1 MTEDDGRAGK
11 RQPRD
16 AIRAVIIGAGA
27 RGNRV
32 FAELMRTRHPGWEVS
47 AVVEPDEARR
57 EAFRWAHGL
66 PPERAY
72 PSLAELLDGPVVG
85 DVAFVCTPDVT
96 HYSICS
102 HVSAAGYDV
111 LLEKPIATSLPDC
124 LALLDVQ
131 QTHENRIF
139 VAHVLRYSPFFRAI
153 KKIVASREYGL
164 VRNIR
169 LVENVGHW
177 HFAHSY
183 VRGSWR
189 RRDDSAPIVLT
200 KASHDLDIIAWL
212 LEMDRPAF
220 VSSFGSLEYFTES
233 NAPIEAADRC
243 VDCPLQDSCLYS
255 ATRFYVHD
263 QPGWPY
269 DVLGPD
275 AASRQHAIET
285 GRYGRCVWKSDNDVC
300 DNQTVNVQ
308 FESGVHAHF
317 GLYGLTADNTRR
329 ITVLMDGAE
338 LVGDLHQGRLVLH
351 EFTGRQG
358 DMTTR
363 EVPIPVAQD
372 HHGGGDLALLQTLH
386 EHLTTGAHKEVMT
399 SLESSIASHVLAFL
413 ADESRIK
420 GGSPLPVPAIF
431 DGRTL
436 HAPAPGAGQGTATQ
450 PDG

>member
-1 MTEDDGRAGK
+1 
-11 RQPRD
+11 
-16 AIRAVIIGAGA
+16 VIIGAGA

-32 FAELMRTRHPGWEVS
+32 FAELMRTRDVGWEVS

-57 EAFRWAHGL
+57 EAFRREHGL
-66 PPERAY
+66 PPERAFR
-72 PSLAELLDGPVVG
+72 SLDALLAGPAMG

-96 HYSICS
+96 HYSICAA
-102 HVSAAGYDV
+102 VSGAGYDV

-131 QTHENRIF
+131 STYENRIF
-139 VAHVLRYSPFFRAI
+139 VAHVLRYSPFFRTI
-153 KKIVASREYGL
+153 KEIVASRDFGL

-183 VRGSWR
+183 VRGNWR

-220 VSSFGSLEYFTES
+220 VSSVGSLEYFIEA
-233 NAPIEAADRC
+233 NAPPDAADRC
-243 VDCPLQDSCLYS
+243 VVCPLQDRCLYS

-263 QPGWPY
+263 RPGWPY

-275 AASRQHAIET
+275 SASRRHAVET

-300 DNQTVNVQ
+300 DNQAVSIQ
-308 FESGVHAHF
+308 FESGVHAQF

-329 ITVLMDGAE
+329 ISVLMDRAE
-338 LVGDLHQGRLVLH
+338 LVGDLRLGQLTLH

-358 DMTTR
+358 DLATR
-363 EVPIPVAQD
+363 EIPLPIPED
-372 HHGGGDLALLQTLH
+372 HHGGGDLALLRTLRD
-386 EHLTTGAHKEVMT
+386 HLTTGAHREVMT
-399 SLESSIASHVLAFL
+399 SLESSIASHVLAFM
-413 ADESRIK
+413 ADESRMNS
-420 GGSPLPVPAIF
+420 GSPLPVPAIF
-431 DGRTL
+431 DGQRL
-436 HAPAPGAGQGTATQ
+436 R
-450 PDG
+450 PDPDDT